1 MLSVP
6 RRQGGDSALSKRNL
20 HSVGEFD
27 KVAHLNSVKSI
38 TAKANLSITGLSKRF
53 GGRTQAVA
61 IDDLDLE
68 VEPGEFLVL
77 LGPSGCGKTTTLRCI
92 AGLES
97 GDTGR
102 IAFGDRPVFD
112 ASARINVPPNKRNIG
127 MVFQTY
133 ALWPHM
139 RVRDNIGY
147 PLRARRVEKATAK
160 EWIAAVAE
168 LVDCSELLDRYPAQ
182 LSGGQQQRIALAR
195 GLVARPDL
203 VLFDEPL
210 SNLDARL
217 RDQVRTE
224 IHELHRHLGFTAV
237 YVTHDQTEALAL
249 GDRLAIMR
257 AGAIEQLGAPEEI
270 FEEPRTEYVAG
281 FIGMGNRLTLA
292 RHGTTWEH
300 DGVPV
305 DGDVEGV
312 LPERITIRARNEDI
326 VLTPPDEVVEPQTLS
341 CAATVVD
348 SEFAGRAMDVVVTVG
363 ETRLQ
368 SRIPAGKPG
377 GWARTLEPGQPV
389 QAAFRAAHL
398 AFFDTDGVRIPVS
411 SGDRPVVAV

>member
-1 MLSVP
+1 MASL
-6 RRQGGDSALSKRNL
+6 D
-20 HSVGEFD
+20 
-27 KVAHLNSVKSI
+27 
-38 TAKANLSITGLSKRF
+38 ITGLSKRF

-61 IDDLDLE
+61 IDDLDLH

-97 GDTGR
+97 ADTGR
-102 IAFGDRPVFD
+102 IAFGDRAVFD
-112 ASARINVPPNKRNIG
+112 ATARIDVPPNKRNIG

-147 PLRARRVEKATAK
+147 PLRARRVPKATAR

-224 IHELHRHLGFTAV
+224 IHELHRRLGFTAV

-257 AGAIEQLGAPEEI
+257 AGTIEQLGAPEEV
-270 FEEPRTEYVAG
+270 FEEPHTEYVAG
-281 FIGMGNRLTLA
+281 FIGMENRLTLE
-292 RHGTTWEH
+292 RRELGWEH
-300 DGVPV
+300 DGVQI
-305 DGDVEGV
+305 EGELDDA
-312 LPERITIRARNEDI
+312 LPGRLTIRARTED
-326 VLTPPDEVVEPQTLS
+326 VGLAPLDAPPEPNTLS
-341 CAATVVD
+341 CTATIVD
-348 SEFAGRAMDVVVTVG
+348 SEFAGRAMDVVVTVAR
-363 ETRLQ
+363 TRLQ
-368 SRIPAGKPG
+368 ARIPGGRPG
-377 GWARTLEPGQPV
+377 DWARTLEPGQPV
-389 QAAFRAAHL
+389 QAALRTAHL
-398 AFFDTDGVRIPVS
+398 AFFDEQGTRIPITT
-411 SGDRPVVAV
+411 GDRPVVAA